1 MWEQCTVVFYAISGW
16 SEMRYVFCR
25 RARALATSRRPQPRW
40 PCAFTARFL
49 TIVLPHALA
58 SPQDESA
65 PSTSAPTPTPAPAP
79 LASNV
84 SGESPAA
91 TLNILGPVQEAING
105 RSAMLG
111 FVAAVV
117 SESLTHQSI
126 FSQIA
131 GKVRINTSIG
141 YAKPCCKTV
150 RRMHS
155 FFPTRS
161 TPTRCTDLFAFLPL
175 PLTLQYVDGEIVEAP
190 FGTSTLLFF
199 AVVLLT
205 TMATLVPK
213 MVHSLNVDS
222 RSFGPF
228 TPGLELTL
236 GRVAQLGFAGLLI
249 VELVKGSALLG

>member
-1 MWEQCTVVFYAISGW
+1 MQSATMIAG
-16 SEMRYVFCR
+16 R
-25 RARALATSRRPQPRW
+25 RMA
-40 PCAFTARFL
+40 
-49 TIVLPHALA
+49 V
-58 SPQDESA
+58 
-65 PSTSAPTPTPAPAP
+65 APTQRPACRFVVKTRMAP
-79 LASNV
+79 IR
-84 SGESPAA
+84 AA
-91 TLNILGPVQEAING
+91 PQEAING

-131 GKVRINTSIG
+131 GK
-141 YAKPCCKTV
+141 
-150 RRMHS
+150 
-155 FFPTRS
+155 
-161 TPTRCTDLFAFLPL
+161 
-175 PLTLQYVDGEIVEAP
+175 YVDGEIVEAP

>member
-1 MWEQCTVVFYAISGW
+1 MQSATMIAGRRMAVAPTQRPACRFVVKTRMAPI
-16 SEMRYVFCR
+16 
-25 RARALATSRRPQPRW
+25 RAA
-40 PCAFTARFL
+40 
-49 TIVLPHALA
+49 
-58 SPQDESA
+58 PQDESA

-131 GKVRINTSIG
+131 GK
-141 YAKPCCKTV
+141 
-150 RRMHS
+150 
-155 FFPTRS
+155 
-161 TPTRCTDLFAFLPL
+161 
-175 PLTLQYVDGEIVEAP
+175 YVDGEIVEAP

>member
-1 MWEQCTVVFYAISGW
+1 M
-16 SEMRYVFCR
+16 
-25 RARALATSRRPQPRW
+25 
-40 PCAFTARFL
+40 
-49 TIVLPHALA
+49 
-58 SPQDESA
+58 
-65 PSTSAPTPTPAPAP
+65 
-79 LASNV
+79 

-131 GKVRINTSIG
+131 GKVRITSIG

-150 RRMHS
+150 RRMHCR
-155 FFPTRS
+155 P
-161 TPTRCTDLFAFLPL
+161 TPTQCTNLFAFLPL